1 MIVAEDAQGARIQQK
16 MLTAT
21 CRQPNPAR
29 RQHAQHVSVREQR
42 DVAVDGAGPGY
53 HPIDPG
59 AHLLGR
65 LAARASVPED
75 QPVRRDLVDLLRR
88 QSLVHPVVPL
98 DQVGVNDR
106 LITEPR

>member
-1 MIVAEDAQGARIQQK
+1 

-29 RQHAQHVSVREQR
+29 REHAQHVSVGEQH
-42 DVAVDGAGPGY
+42 DVTGEGARPGY

-65 LAARASVPED
+65 LAARTSIPED
-75 QPVRRDLVDLLRR
+75 E
-88 QSLVHPVVPL
+88 SGATSWICF
-98 DQVGVNDR
+98 GVSPSY
-106 LITEPR
+106 IP